1 MSQNKT
7 IVPGV
12 DPNAFDSPTNLG
24 GINAPL
30 DGDAFAN
37 FYTRSSE
44 VANRTLVGD
53 DGANVPQQPT
63 APVYGQQAQ
72 VAAQPSHP
80 QAVQAQ
86 ALGAAGYVELPG
98 GRQLTLQNRVVV
110 GALFSI
116 SRGLLGEIF
125 PLYLGRNLIGS
136 APHCD
141 VCLAEQTVQPEHATL
156 IVRRYGPQY
165 VLSLTDCGSLTGTL
179 AGGQP
184 LQGDTTQVGEGCVIG
199 VGSHYRLLLKLFN
212 VEEAGLEECPDF
224 VPMAQGPGADPASST
239 TGADF
244 YVPSQDA
251 GTAGPQRTV
260 IS

>member
-12 DPNAFDSPTNLG
+12 DPDAFGSPTNLG
-24 GINAPL
+24 GINPPL
-30 DGDAFAN
+30 EDDAFAN

-44 VANRTLVGD
+44 VANRTLVG
-53 DGANVPQQPT
+53 GEEATVSPQP
-63 APVYGQQAQ
+63 AASAYGLQVQAASQ
-72 VAAQPSHP
+72 AAQP
-80 QAVQAQ
+80 Q
-86 ALGAAGYVELPG
+86 ALGAAGYVEQAG

-141 VCLAEQTVQPEHATL
+141 VCLAEQTVQGEHATL

-165 VLSLTDCGSLTGTL
+165 MVSLTDSGTFTGTQVC
-179 AGGQP
+179 GQP
-184 LQGDTTQVGEGCVIG
+184 LQGGTAQVGEGSVIG
-199 VGSHYRLLLKLFN
+199 IGSHYRLLLKLFN
-212 VEEAGLEECPDF
+212 IEEAGLEECPDF

-244 YVPSQDA
+244 YAPSQDA